1 MFYVYIVLATTLV
14 LASGV
19 YFLQLTFNL
28 WGHKK
33 RGRIDDARY
42 GFSHNHYEVLSSQ
55 KFVKNKRKRAL
66 SKNVKCSNIR
76 RKPVNMICTRKK
88 KTEKEEED
96 KTEEYTTKS
105 SHANKE
111 EPLIILSN
119 REPKI
124 DKINTRTGEVVEI
137 KKTTKERK
145 SFLSKVFPCLK
156 RKEKPPVNI
165 PVEDWKG
172 PVKCQVVKKV
182 SFWTK
187 KKIFSNLADR
197 KSRSTHES
205 VQAAWENSVKNHI
218 QTRKAVI
225 NQSKNESF
233 KTFKSKIMKGR
244 KKFKTYST
252 EKLGVETTNEKKTN
266 CKSIITISHVKKRRP
281 QGLLKC
287 YHCGAE
293 GTNKCQVKCL

>member
-1 MFYVYIVLATTLV
+1 
-14 LASGV
+14 
-19 YFLQLTFNL
+19 
-28 WGHKK
+28 
-33 RGRIDDARY
+33 
-42 GFSHNHYEVLSSQ
+42 
-55 KFVKNKRKRAL
+55 
-66 SKNVKCSNIR
+66 
-76 RKPVNMICTRKK
+76 MICTRKK
-88 KTEKEEED
+88 KKEKEEED

-105 SHANKE
+105 CNANKETE

-119 REPKI
+119 SEPKI

-172 PVKCQVVKKV
+172 PVKCRVVKKV
-182 SFWTK
+182 SFWTEE
-187 KKIFSNLADR
+187 KIFSNLEDR
-197 KSRSTHES
+197 KTTSTHES
-205 VQAAWENSVKNHI
+205 VQAAWENSTRNHI

-244 KKFKTYST
+244 QKFKTYST
-252 EKLGVETTNEKKTN
+252 EKLRVETANEKKPS
-266 CKSIITISHVKKRRP
+266 CKSIYTISHVKKR
-281 QGLLKC
+281 
-287 YHCGAE
+287 
-293 GTNKCQVKCL
+293 